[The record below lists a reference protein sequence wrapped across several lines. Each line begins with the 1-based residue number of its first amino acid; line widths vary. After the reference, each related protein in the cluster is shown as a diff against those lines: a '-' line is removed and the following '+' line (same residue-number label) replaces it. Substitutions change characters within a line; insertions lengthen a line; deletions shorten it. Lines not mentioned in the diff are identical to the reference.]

1 MEPYKIQDQTYKIA
15 RKLGVHIC
23 LATNPKYKIEVYDN
37 DGIYITQIGARGY
50 GDYFTFL
57 DTEGQVFADK
67 RRRAYLKRHHKELDK
82 VGSRG
87 WLSAVL
93 LWNY

>member
-1 MEPYKIQDQTYKIA
+1 MEPYKIPEQCYKIA

-23 LATNPKYKIEVYDN
+23 LATNPKYKIEVYDG

-50 GDYFTFL
+50 GDYFTFIE
-57 DTEGQVFADK
+57 TKGQVFADK
-67 RRRAYLKRHHKELDK
+67 RRQAYLKRHRKELDK

-87 WLSAVL
+87 WLSAVI